1 MNTDYN
7 KISQEISRQ
16 LESFNKEQVVNY
28 CLELLESG
36 DLNVPELYENVLAPA
51 MNAITVPRQEE
62 DRLIWREHAETA
74 IARAVIEC
82 AYPYVIKERERF
94 NLNGTAG
101 RVMIACPED
110 EYHELGARMGADFFT
125 IARYDAVYIGC
136 NTPMNN
142 ILSAAKELSP
152 DNIVVCVTNFL
163 NLVSLKKLVGELRKS
178 VDSRIRIIVSG
189 SAAGRSRKTAKDFGA
204 DAIVNSFA
212 DVVGLGREKP

>member
-1 MNTDYN
+1 MKKDYEGFSAALGKLMKN
-7 KISQEISRQ
+7 FE
-16 LESFNKEQVVNY
+16 KEQAVSY
-28 CLELLESG
+28 GLELLGSG
-36 DLNVPELYENVLAPA
+36 ALTVAELYESVLAPA
-51 MNAITVPRQEE
+51 LNSITVPRQEE

-94 NLNGTAG
+94 NSNGSAG
-101 RVMIACPED
+101 RVMITCPED

-125 IARYDAVYIGC
+125 IAKYDTVYIGC
-136 NTPMNN
+136 NTPMNS
-142 ILSAAKELSP
+142 ILSAAGELSP
-152 DNIVVCVTNFL
+152 DYIVVSVSNFL
-163 NLVSLKKLVGELRKS
+163 NLVSLKRLVGELRKS